1 MWSPHRA
8 RSSSSRSRL
17 RRRLVIGPRSCHRFS
32 SPHSGPRRAVVPAP
46 SARLLRTPAMH
57 TQRAM
62 PARCA
67 PACGIRAPAVSGW
80 NGGLVGLWV
89 CGRLWSRATA
99 SRFVSALSQ
108 QLNLSLSQL
117 DLSLISA
124 FISPVSQH
132 LNPAIPGA
140 FFANP
145 RLSHGCLTAISRPS
159 PGYPQQR
166 HPPLVSVI

>member
-80 NGGLVGLWV
+80 PGGLVGLWV

-108 QLNLSLSQL
+108 LNLSLSQP

-132 LNPAIPGA
+132 GNPAIPAA
-140 FFANP
+140 FRANP
-145 RLSHGCLTAISRPS
+145 RLSHGYLTAISRLYHGYLPAIPS
-159 PGYPQQR
+159 SAI
-166 HPPLVSVI
+166 PLW

>member
-32 SPHSGPRRAVVPAP
+32 SSHSGPRRAVVPAP

-80 NGGLVGLWV
+80 HGGLVGLWV

-108 QLNLSLSQL
+108 LNLSLSQL
-117 DLSLISA
+117 DLSFISA
-124 FISPVSQH
+124 VSQH
-132 LNPAIPGA
+132 GNLAIPAA
-140 FFANP
+140 FRANS
-145 RLSHGCLTAISRPS
+145 RLSHGYLTAISRPS

-166 HPPLVSVI
+166 SSAIIPLWGGAV